1 MTEDRNDTDPEKPR
15 ILIVAADLDLQNIL
29 SYIIHKNGFT
39 VEEADS
45 LGEALEKARLL
56 QPALILLDFTM
67 KGGEGFDT
75 MRALQAEE
83 ETRRIPVALMCDKHQ
98 EAFQRQMICQ
108 ESNVRAALEKPVCAQ
123 TLLGI
128 IQRLLHAGPGHE

>member
-1 MTEDRNDTDPEKPR
+1 MNEDIDSEKPR

-29 SYIIHKNGFT
+29 YYIVHKHGFT

-45 LGEALEKARLL
+45 REEALEKSRLL

-67 KGGEGFDT
+67 NGSAGFDT
-75 MRALQAEE
+75 MRALQAED
-83 ETRRIPVALMCDKHQ
+83 ETRRIPVVLMCDKHLGI
-98 EAFQRQMICQ
+98 FQRQMIYQ
-108 ESNVRAALEKPVCAQ
+108 ESNVKAAMEKPVCAQ

-128 IQRLLHAGPGHE
+128 IQRLLQGGAAGQ

>member
-1 MTEDRNDTDPEKPR
+1 MNEDADSEKPR

-29 SYIIHKNGFT
+29 YYIVHKHGFT

-45 LGEALEKARLL
+45 LEETLEKSRLL

-67 KGGEGFDT
+67 NGSAGFDT
-75 MRALQAEE
+75 MRALQAED
-83 ETRRIPVALMCDKHQ
+83 ETRRIPVVLMCDKHLGI
-98 EAFQRQMICQ
+98 FQRQMIYQ
-108 ESNVRAALEKPVCAQ
+108 ESNVKAAMEKPVCAQ

-128 IQRLLHAGPGHE
+128 IQRLLHGGAAGQ

>member
-1 MTEDRNDTDPEKPR
+1 MNEDIDSEKPR

-29 SYIIHKNGFT
+29 YYIVHKHGFT

-45 LGEALEKARLL
+45 LEETLEKSRLL

-67 KGGEGFDT
+67 NGSAGFDT
-75 MRALQAEE
+75 MRALQAED
-83 ETRRIPVALMCDKHQ
+83 ETRRIPVVLMCDKHLGI
-98 EAFQRQMICQ
+98 FQRQMIYQ
-108 ESNVRAALEKPVCAQ
+108 ESNVKAAMEKPVCAQ

-128 IQRLLHAGPGHE
+128 IQRLLQGGAAGQ